1 VENTTASD
9 LSGFI
14 ASPLQRNHWHSSV
27 RHACMLLTWVATE
40 VDWNWPCGW
49 LGLYASLISFCRRRM
64 FNVYVKFFS
73 SCVHSYFCVENWRQL
88 INIFITAL
96 HCVFYLVICH
106 LVWSCHIIRISYWA
120 MVDILEPVT
129 VTTVLNLSSS
139 QFISLLSQH
148 CNAVIVFI
156 AKIVFESVLEM
167 HQ

>member
-1 VENTTASD
+1 
-9 LSGFI
+9 
-14 ASPLQRNHWHSSV
+14 
-27 RHACMLLTWVATE
+27 
-40 VDWNWPCGW
+40 
-49 LGLYASLISFCRRRM
+49 
-64 FNVYVKFFS
+64 
-73 SCVHSYFCVENWRQL
+73 
-88 INIFITAL
+88 
-96 HCVFYLVICH
+96 
-106 LVWSCHIIRISYWA
+106 